1 MRKHSAILTISS
13 AALAATSLA
22 GCSSSAPTST
32 NLVGTWSGNYAFP
45 SVSNGVEKSP
55 LTITINRQEGPL
67 LWGTETW
74 VDKGKT
80 LKADLVGS
88 LAPEGNQVT
97 LAIAGGSFNGFVQ
110 DNAMSLQ
117 FVLTLDPPTAFY
129 VTLTKQE

>member
-1 MRKHSAILTISS
+1 MRKRSAILT
-13 AALAATSLA
+13 AATLA
-22 GCSSSAPTST
+22 LVAATLSGCSSSEAAAP

-45 SVSNGVEKSP
+45 SITNGVEKSP

-97 LAIAGGSFNGFVQ
+97 LAIAGGAFNGFVQ
-110 DNAMSLQ
+110 DNSMSLQ
-117 FVLTLDPPTAFY
+117 FVLTLNPPTAFY
-129 VTLTKQE
+129 VTVTKQ

>member
-1 MRKHSAILTISS
+1 MRKRSAILTAS
-13 AALAATSLA
+13 AIALVAVTLN
-22 GCSSSAPTST
+22 GCSSSEPST
-32 NLVGTWSGNYAFP
+32 PNLVGTWSGNYAFP
-45 SVSNGVEKSP
+45 SITNGVEKSP

-110 DNAMSLQ
+110 DNTMSLQ
-117 FVLTLDPPTAFY
+117 FVLTLNPPTAFY
-129 VTLTKQE
+129 VTVTKQ